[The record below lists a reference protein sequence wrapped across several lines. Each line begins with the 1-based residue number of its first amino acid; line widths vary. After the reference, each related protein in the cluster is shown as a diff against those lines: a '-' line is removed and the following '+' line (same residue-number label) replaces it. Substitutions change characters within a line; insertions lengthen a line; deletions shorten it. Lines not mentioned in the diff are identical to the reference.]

1 MYTPTH
7 KNLVNSDT
15 KAHSC
20 KQHHTT
26 QPHIIRVC
34 VCITTPPVVFASY
47 ARHLCVAKLFAKLLH
62 EPALD
67 AIQQMICVR
76 TPLPLKIA
84 GRHTYANVRR
94 DTTDTHDARWQR
106 DTFTHSRAPPQRCQR
121 CVAFL
126 CVCGGEWGFRLVK
139 TIISARDCSLIP
151 SHANAPCPTSHAHAS
166 VVFVCICCICVYII
180 YTFYDLA
187 VRIFKVNRLIDYR
200 ICYIPTDTLSH
211 TYTKAH
217 THKQPEDYLHT

>member
-34 VCITTPPVVFASY
+34 VCVCITTPPVVFASY

-62 EPALD
+62 EPAPD
-67 AIQQMICVR
+67 AIQQMTCVR

-84 GRHTYANVRR
+84 GRHTRTLTSAETQLTHTTRAGRETHLHILGHRR
-94 DTTDTHDARWQR
+94 RGARGASH
-106 DTFTHSRAPPQRCQR
+106 FCV
-121 CVAFL
+121 CVAAS
-126 CVCGGEWGFRLVK
+126 GG
-139 TIISARDCSLIP
+139 
-151 SHANAPCPTSHAHAS
+151 S
-166 VVFVCICCICVYII
+166 V
-180 YTFYDLA
+180 
-187 VRIFKVNRLIDYR
+187 
-200 ICYIPTDTLSH
+200 
-211 TYTKAH
+211 
-217 THKQPEDYLHT
+217 